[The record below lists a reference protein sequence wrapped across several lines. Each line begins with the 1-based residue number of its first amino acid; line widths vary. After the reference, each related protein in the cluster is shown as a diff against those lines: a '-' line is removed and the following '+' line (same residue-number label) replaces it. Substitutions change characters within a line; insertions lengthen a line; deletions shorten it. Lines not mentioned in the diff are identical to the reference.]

1 MRVLV
6 TGGTGVVGSS
16 AVTALLQ
23 HGHAVNLLSR
33 HAERDA
39 GAWAH
44 GVTPI
49 EGDISDPTALAAAC
63 AGCDAVV
70 HLVGIVDETPPSAT
84 FQRIN
89 VEGTENV
96 VREAEPAGVRRLV
109 YVSSLGCDDG
119 KSPYHRSKLAG
130 EEAVRR
136 FSREWVI
143 LRPGAVYGPGDEHIS
158 VLLKMVRALP
168 AIPLVGDG
176 SQPFQPVWH
185 EDVAEVIA
193 LAVERDDVVSGVY
206 EIAGE
211 ETTSQRDLLSRFERL
226 TSRSPVVVSVPEFL
240 AQAGLKVAEAVGV
253 DVGIND
259 SQMQMLVEGNT
270 LPPGAN
276 NALIRVFGIT
286 PTPLDEGLRH
296 LADALPEQLPA
307 GGIGPLKR
315 KRFWADI
322 QGSRYDADHLL
333 RYVRGH
339 FSELAPSVMAPH
351 AEPGTTGEIE
361 EGETLTLDLPLR
373 GHAQV
378 RVAEV
383 DDQRITMLTLEG
395 HPLAGAVRFQTE
407 PVGDRVRFEVQAYDR
422 AANVVDMLMMR
433 ALGDRLQDDAWQRLV
448 GNVVQAS
455 GGRADEVQHSSETL
469 SPSESDLVQR
479 WAEELVHLRKQD
491 EAGV

>member
-6 TGGTGVVGSS
+6 TGGTGVVGAS
-16 AVTALLQ
+16 AITALLQ
-23 HGHAVNLLSR
+23 HGHTVNLLSR
-33 HAERDA
+33 HADRDA

-49 EGDISDPTALAAAC
+49 EGDITDPTALAVGC

-70 HLVGIVDETPPSAT
+70 HVAGIVDEIPPDST

-89 VEGTENV
+89 VVGTQNV
-96 VREAEPAGVRRLV
+96 VREAERAGVRRLV
-109 YVSSLGCDDG
+109 YVSSLGCERG
-119 KSPYHRSKLAG
+119 ESPYHRSKHEG
-130 EEAVRR
+130 EESVRG
-136 FSREWVI
+136 FNGEWVI

-158 VLLKMVRALP
+158 MLLKMVRALP

-176 SQPFQPVWH
+176 KQPFQPVWH
-185 EDVAEVIA
+185 EDFAEVIA
-193 LAVERDDVVSGVY
+193 LAVEREDVVGGVF

-211 ETTSQRDLLSRFERL
+211 EVTSQRDLLSRFERL
-226 TSRSPVVVSVPEFL
+226 TNRSPVVVPVPEFL
-240 AQAGLKVAEAVGV
+240 AQTGLKIAEAIGV

-259 SQMQMLVEGNT
+259 SQMQMLVEGNV
-270 LPPGAN
+270 LPAGAN
-276 NALIRVFGIT
+276 NALVRIFGIT
-286 PTPLDEGLRH
+286 PTPLESGLRR
-296 LADALPEQLPA
+296 LADAQPEQLPA
-307 GGIGPLKR
+307 SGVGPLKR

-322 QGSRYDADHLL
+322 RGSRYDADHLL

-339 FSELAPSVMAPH
+339 FAELAPSAMAPH
-351 AEPGTTGEIE
+351 AEPGTSSEIE

-383 DDQRITMLTLEG
+383 DERRFTMLTVEG
-395 HPLAGAVRFQTE
+395 HPLTGAVRFQTE
-407 PVGDRVRFEVQAYDR
+407 PVGELVRFEVQAYDR

-433 ALGDRLQDDAWQRLV
+433 TLGDRLQDATWQRLV
-448 GNVVQAS
+448 RNVVEAS
-455 GGRADEVQHSSETL
+455 GGHAEDVQQSSETL
-469 SPSESDLVQR
+469 SPSEAELVQR
-479 WAEELVHLRKQD
+479 WAEELVHMRKQD

>member
-23 HGHAVNLLSR
+23 HGHSVNLLSR

-39 GAWAH
+39 RAWAH
-44 GVTPI
+44 GVTAI
-49 EGDISDPTALAAAC
+49 EGDITDPTALATAT

-70 HLVGIVDETPPSAT
+70 HLVGIVDETPPDVT
-84 FQRIN
+84 FHRIN
-89 VEGTENV
+89 VVGTQNV
-96 VREAEPAGVRRLV
+96 VREAERAGARRLV
-109 YVSSLGCDDG
+109 YVSSLGCDRGD
-119 KSPYHRSKLAG
+119 SPYHRSKREAEEVVRHFAG
-130 EEAVRR
+130 
-136 FSREWVI
+136 EWVI

-158 VLLKMVRALP
+158 MLLKMMRVLP

-176 SQPFQPVWH
+176 EQPFQPVWN

-193 LAVERDDVVSGVY
+193 LAAEREDVVGGVY
-206 EIAGE
+206 DIAGE
-211 ETTSQRDLLSRFERL
+211 DVTSQRDLLKRFERL
-226 TSRSPVVVSVPEFL
+226 TNRTPVVIPVPEFL
-240 AQAGLKVAEAVGV
+240 AQAGLRVAGAAGI

-259 SQMQMLVEGNT
+259 SQMQMLVEGNV

-276 NALIRVFGIT
+276 NALTRVFGVA
-286 PTPLDEGLRH
+286 PTPLEEGLRR
-296 LADALPEQLPA
+296 LADAQPEQLPA
-307 GGIGPLKR
+307 GGVGSLKR

-322 QGSRYDADHLL
+322 RDSRYDADQLL
-333 RYVRGH
+333 RHVRTH
-339 FSELAPSVMAPH
+339 FDEVAPTVMSPA
-351 AEPGTTGEIE
+351 AEPGTPVQIH

-383 DDQRITMLTLEG
+383 DERRFTLLTLEG

-407 PVGDRVRFEVQAYDR
+407 PRGDVVRFEIQAYDR

-433 ALGDRLQDDAWQRLV
+433 TLGDRLQDAAWERLV
-448 GNVVQAS
+448 QNVVSVS
-455 GGRADEVQHSSETL
+455 GGHADTVELSSETL
-469 SPSESDLVQR
+469 SPSEADIVQR
-479 WAEELVHLRKQD
+479 WAEELVLMRKQD
-491 EAGV
+491 EAGI

>member
-6 TGGTGVVGSS
+6 TGGTGVVGTS

-39 GAWAH
+39 AAWAH

-49 EGDISDPTALAAAC
+49 EGDITDLATLGVAC
-63 AGCDAVV
+63 AGCDVVV
-70 HLVGIVDETPPSAT
+70 HLVGIVDETPPDAT

-89 VEGTENV
+89 VLGTQNV
-96 VREAEPAGVRRLV
+96 VREAERAGVRRLV
-109 YVSSLGCDDG
+109 YISSLGCDRG
-119 KSPYHRSKLAG
+119 ESPYHRSKR
-130 EEAVRR
+130 ESEDAVSH
-136 FSREWVI
+136 FGGEWVI

-176 SQPFQPVWH
+176 KQPFQPVWH
-185 EDVAEVIA
+185 DDFAEVIA
-193 LAVERDDVVSGVY
+193 LAVERDDVVGGVY
-206 EIAGE
+206 DIAGE
-211 ETTSQRDLLSRFERL
+211 EVTSQRDLLSRLERL
-226 TSRSPVVVSVPEFL
+226 TNRGPLAVPVPEFL
-240 AQAGLKVAEAVGV
+240 AQTGLKLAEAAGV
-253 DVGIND
+253 DIGIND
-259 SQMQMLVEGNT
+259 SQMQMLVEGNV

-276 NALIRVFGIT
+276 NALVRIFGIT
-286 PTPLDEGLRH
+286 PTKLEDGLRH
-296 LADALPEQLPA
+296 LADAQPEQLPA
-307 GGIGPLKR
+307 GGVGPLKR

-322 QGSRYDADHLL
+322 RDSRYDADHLL
-333 RYVRGH
+333 RYVRAH
-339 FSELAPSVMAPH
+339 FAELAPAAMAPA
-351 AEPGTTGEIE
+351 AEPGTPAEIE

-383 DDQRITMLTLEG
+383 DERRFTMLTLEG

-407 PVGDRVRFEVQAYDR
+407 PVGELVRFEVQAYDR
-422 AANVVDMLMMR
+422 AANVIDMLMMR
-433 ALGDRLQDDAWQRLV
+433 TLGDRLQDAAWQRLV
-448 GNVVQAS
+448 RNVVEAS
-455 GGRADEVQHSSETL
+455 GGRADEVRQSSETL
-469 SPSESDLVQR
+469 SASEAELVQR
-479 WAEELVHLRKQD
+479 WAEELVHMRKQD